1 MMGLFLGALENPI
14 MSEEMTARQ
23 QIVYQAKQ
31 MGRRSMGNAKT
42 FALMGLILSAAE
54 CVIEKVDAV

>member
-1 MMGLFLGALENPI
+1 

-23 QIVYQAKQ
+23 QIVYQTKQ

-42 FALMGLILSAAE
+42 FALMGLIFFAAE
-54 CVIEKVDAV
+54 CVVEKVDAV